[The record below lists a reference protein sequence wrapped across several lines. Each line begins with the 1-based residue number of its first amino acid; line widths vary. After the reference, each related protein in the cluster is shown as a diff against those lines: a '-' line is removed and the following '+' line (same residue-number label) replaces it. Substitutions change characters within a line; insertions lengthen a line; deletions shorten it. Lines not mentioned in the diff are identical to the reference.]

1 MAKPEP
7 AAPNEDHVNRGALGH
22 GKLRQLIAYA
32 SRVFSL
38 EGVLALVT
46 DTRHNPRIETAL
58 VARILFVLGLLRIR
72 SFNALEPQ
80 LAEPW
85 MHRALGVDPTGK
97 KLCSAD
103 TLSYS
108 LQRMDA
114 SSTREAC
121 VRVIKK
127 AERNKVFRE
136 GWYGAMRF
144 VALDGWEAYS
154 SYERHCPACLT
165 RQVRVGDKTLTQ
177 YYHRYVVALL
187 LDEKV
192 EVVIDME
199 PVRSAD
205 VRCEH
210 GEQNVKGHEGELT
223 AAKRLVPRL
232 RQTYGNL
239 LDVLTVDALYCNGPF
254 FTLAEQHRFGV
265 IAVAKKADNEP
276 LKEALSLWGNQPP
289 HNIVDDK
296 HKRERVGLWDVR
308 DVQTLSSYKGPIR
321 VVRALVHKNNAEPT
335 AETNWCFA
343 VTGKATR
350 LSAFQ
355 VSLAGRARW
364 HIENTGFYQ
373 FAHYWH
379 FTHVFTHDG
388 NALPA
393 LLWLFFLAFNLL
405 QLFIYRQLGGYG
417 RERGKD
423 PTRTILRLVDEFNA
437 DLARLLDPL
446 AWNTS

>member
-1 MAKPEP
+1 MAKAESAGPDAVQVDP
-7 AAPNEDHVNRGALGH
+7 GALGH

-32 SRVFSL
+32 TKVFHLQSM
-38 EGVLALVT
+38 LALVT
-46 DTRHNPRIETAL
+46 DTRHKPRVQTAL
-58 VARILFVLGLLRIR
+58 VAQILLVVGLLRIR

-85 MHRALGVDPTGK
+85 MQRALGLHPKNG

-103 TLSYS
+103 ALSYS
-108 LQRMDA
+108 LKRMDDA
-114 SSTREAC
+114 TTREAC
-121 VRVIKK
+121 VRVVKK

-136 GWYGAMRF
+136 GWFGAMRF
-144 VALDGWEAYS
+144 VAIDGWEPHC

-165 RQVRVGDKTLTQ
+165 RQVRVGDKTVTQ

-192 EVVIDME
+192 EVVLDME

-205 VRCEH
+205 IRCEY
-210 GEQNVKGHEGELT
+210 GEHNVRGHEGELT

-232 RQTYGNL
+232 RETYGNL
-239 LDVLTVDALYCNGPF
+239 LDVLTLDALYCNGPF

-289 HNIVDDK
+289 HIVVDDK
-296 HKRERVGLWDVR
+296 EKRERLELWDVR
-308 DVQTLSSYKGPIR
+308 ELRTLSSYKGSIR
-321 VVRALVHKNNAEPT
+321 VVRALAHKNDDAT
-335 AETNWCFA
+335 TSTNWCFA
-343 VTGKATR
+343 VTGKATK

-355 VSLAGRARW
+355 VACAGRARW
-364 HIENTGFYQ
+364 HIENTAFYQ

-379 FTHVFTHDG
+379 FAHVFTHGG
-388 NALPA
+388 NALPS
-393 LLWLFFLAFNLL
+393 LLWIFFLAFNLL
-405 QLFIYRQLGGYG
+405 QLFLYRQLGGYG
-417 RERGKD
+417 RDRGKD
-423 PTRTILRLVDEFNA
+423 PTRTILRLVDEFKS